1 LRGRPELRP
10 TSGAPIAGSPSV
22 VGVTDAARLDG
33 KVALVTGGAR
43 GTGEAI
49 TRAFAAEGARVI
61 VGDVLDERAA
71 AVAASLDAR
80 VRARHLDVTSPA
92 DWTAAVED
100 VAATEGRLDVL
111 VNNAAV
117 LHLATIEQTSAEVF
131 EAVLRV
137 NVLGAFLGI
146 QACTPLLRAA
156 GRAAIV
162 NIGSTDSISGTPAT
176 SAYTASKF
184 AIRGLT
190 KVAALELGRDGIR
203 VNCICPGAGS
213 VEMVQPFFPDVDL
226 AAARAAG
233 ATHQPLPLGRPGVPE
248 DVAPAAVYL
257 ASDESSYCTGT
268 ELVIDGGL
276 HAGLYVDVAGMFEVP
291 RRA

>member
-1 LRGRPELRP
+1 MGDGGRL
-10 TSGAPIAGSPSV
+10 A
-22 VGVTDAARLDG
+22 G
-33 KVALVTGGAR
+33 KVAVVTGGAR

-49 TRAFAAEGARVI
+49 VRAFVAEGARVVI
-61 VGDVLDERAA
+61 GDVLDERAGG
-71 AVAASLDAR
+71 VAASLDGSA
-80 VRARHLDVTSPA
+80 RARRLDVTSA
-92 DWTAAVED
+92 DDWAALVDD

-117 LHLATIEQTSAEVF
+117 LHLATIDATAPETF
-131 EAVLRV
+131 EAVMRV

-156 GRAAIV
+156 GRGSIV

-203 VNCICPGAGS
+203 ANCICPGAGS
-213 VEMVQPFFPDVDL
+213 VEMVQPFFPGVDL
-226 AAARAAG
+226 AAARRAG
-233 ATHQPLPLGRPGVPE
+233 ATHQPLPAGRPGGPT
-248 DVAPAAVYL
+248 DVAPAAVYF

-276 HAGLYVDVAGMFEVP
+276 HAGIYVDVAGMFEVP
-291 RRA
+291 RPG

>member
-1 LRGRPELRP
+1 VGDDGRLR
-10 TSGAPIAGSPSV
+10 
-22 VGVTDAARLDG
+22 G

-49 TRAFAAEGARVI
+49 VRAFVGEGARVVI
-61 VGDVLDERAA
+61 GDVLAERADG
-71 AVAASLDAR
+71 VAASLAGGA
-80 VRARHLDVTSPA
+80 RARLLDVTSRV
-92 DWTAAVED
+92 DWAAAVDD

-117 LHLATIEQTSAEVF
+117 LHLATIDQTSVAAF
-131 EAVLRV
+131 ETVMRV

-156 GRAAIV
+156 GRASIV

-176 SAYTASKF
+176 AAYTASKF

-203 VNCICPGAGS
+203 ANCICPGAGS
-213 VEMVQPFFPDVDL
+213 VEMVQPFFPGVDL

-233 ATHQPLPLGRPGVPE
+233 ATHQPLPAGRPGVPA
-248 DVAPAAVYL
+248 DVAPAAVYF
-257 ASDESSYCTGT
+257 ASDESAYCTGT

-276 HAGLYVDVAGMFEVP
+276 HAGLYVDVAGMFEIP
-291 RRA
+291 RPR